1 MLPQYCFIL
10 FFGDEINMN
19 QFEIFEFTSKAYTDE
34 ECITGSENLPNEFID
49 ISRQVQNHK
58 NIKHI
63 MVSNLTQ
70 SEFDDFVENYADDYL
85 SIYFF
90 HNTKVKDLSV
100 LSGLKNVEYLIF
112 YNMRAKSLWDM
123 SRNYGLKGL
132 DISESK
138 GMVYDLSE
146 VSNAPALVEFVLTS
160 SMHRKYIVK
169 SLNPIVEN
177 SSLKRVLVECNTELK
192 DFDPNDFSS
201 FDYFK
206 YRVDK
211 YSNFKL

>member
-1 MLPQYCFIL
+1 
-10 FFGDEINMN
+10 MN
-19 QFEIFEFTSKAYTDE
+19 QFEIFEFTSKAYTDD
-34 ECITGSENLPNEFID
+34 ECITGSENLSNEFID

-70 SEFDDFVENYADDYL
+70 SEFDEFVENYADDYL

-90 HNTKVKDLSV
+90 HNTKVKDLSA
-100 LSGLKNVEYLIF
+100 LSGLKNVEYLMF

-132 DISESK
+132 DISDSK

-192 DFDPNDFSS
+192 DFDPNDFRS